1 MGNQDDRNLQQKLPQ
16 GGSEQRSGTT
26 ERSNPQRTSE
36 QRDNNPRAGN
46 EQRAGDT
53 AAARG

>member
-1 MGNQDDRNLQQKLPQ
+1 MGNQDDRNPQQKPPQ

-36 QRDNNPRAGN
+36 QRDNNPQRGN
-46 EQRAGDT
+46 EH
-53 AAARG
+53 